1 MKWVDDELLE
11 MRKAGFEWTELA
23 EVTGLTAI
31 ECKNKVVNYIH
42 NEIYDNVI
50 LE

>member
-1 MKWVDDELLE
+1 MSWNIHEMIE

-31 ECKNKVVNYIH
+31 QCKDKVVNYIH
-42 NEIYDNVI
+42 NEIYDNGI